1 MMAGKCFAGA
11 IMRGTKM
18 AEAQIILEARNLS
31 KRYPVKKTG
40 LLKRP
45 SVLKAVDDVSLCLRE
60 GEVLGIVGESG
71 CGKSTLARML
81 AWLIRPTSGSVLLLG
96 EDPSGLSDKEIRKLR
111 RNIQVIF
118 QNPHASLDPGR
129 LIRESLA
136 EPLLIHRICSQEE
149 AWQKS
154 RDLLHMVGMD
164 EDAMDKY
171 PEELSGGQ
179 LQRICIAR
187 ALALEPKILICDEC
201 VSALD
206 VSNQAQVLNLL
217 MDLRKKLNVS
227 MVFISHDLRVVRFMS
242 TRIAVMYLGRIVE
255 EAGTEELY
263 LNAEHPYTRALLS
276 SVPAAD
282 PALREMRFRLTGD
295 IPSPVDLPP
304 GCSFASRCPY
314 AKEECR
320 QWVPERLTIREGH
333 DTLCLRAGEINWK
346 E

>member
-1 MMAGKCFAGA
+1 
-11 IMRGTKM
+11 MRGMTMTK
-18 AEAQIILEARNLS
+18 AEILLEARNLS
-31 KRYPVKKTG
+31 KWYPVKKTG
-40 LLKRP
+40 LLKKHG
-45 SVLKAVDDVSLCLRE
+45 VLKAVDNVSLCLRE

-81 AWLIRPTSGSVLLLG
+81 AWLVKPTSGSVVLLG
-96 EDPSGLSDKEIRKLR
+96 EDLSGLSGSEIRHLR
-111 RNIQVIF
+111 RNIQIIF
-118 QNPHASLDPGR
+118 QNPHASLDPSR

-136 EPLLIHRICSQEE
+136 EPLLIHHVCTSEE
-149 AWQKS
+149 ALQKS
-154 RDLLHMVGMD
+154 IDLLHMVGMD
-164 EDAMDKY
+164 EDALDKY
-171 PEELSGGQ
+171 PKELSGGQ

-217 MDLRKKLNVS
+217 MDLQKKLHVS

-242 TRIAVMYLGRIVE
+242 TRVEVMYLGRIVE
-255 EAGTEELY
+255 EAYAEDLY
-263 LNAEHPYTRALLS
+263 LGADHPYTRALLS
-276 SVPAAD
+276 SVPSAD
-282 PALREMRFRLTGD
+282 PAHREMKLRLSGD

-314 AKEECR
+314 ARDECR
-320 QWVPERLTIREGH
+320 QNVPERVTLREGH
-333 DTLCLRAGEINWK
+333 ESYCLRAGEI

>member
-1 MMAGKCFAGA
+1 M
-11 IMRGTKM
+11 T
-18 AEAQIILEARNLS
+18 EARILLEARNLS
-31 KRYPVKKTG
+31 KWYPVKDTNPMK
-40 LLKRP
+40 KH
-45 SVLKAVDDVSLCLRE
+45 SVLKAVDNVSLCLRE

-81 AWLIRPTSGSVLLLG
+81 AWLVKPTSGNVVLQG
-96 EDPSGLSDKEIRKLR
+96 EDLSSLTSSEIRHLR
-111 RNIQVIF
+111 RNIQIIF

-129 LIRESLA
+129 LIYESLT
-136 EPLLIHRICSQEE
+136 EPLLIHRVCSQDE
-149 AWQKS
+149 ALQKS

-164 EDAMDKY
+164 EDALYKY

-187 ALALEPKILICDEC
+187 ALSLEPKILICDEC

-206 VSNQAQVLNLL
+206 ISNQAQVLNLL
-217 MDLRKKLNVS
+217 MDLQKKLHVA

-242 TRIAVMYLGRIVE
+242 TRVAVMYLGRIVE
-255 EAGTEELY
+255 EAYAEDLY
-263 LNAEHPYTRALLS
+263 LGADHPYTRALLS
-276 SVPAAD
+276 SVPAVD
-282 PALREMRFRLTGD
+282 SDRRERKLRLTGD

-320 QWVPERLTIREGH
+320 QNIPQRVTIREGH
-333 DTLCLRAGEINWK
+333 DSFCLRAGEL
-346 E
+346 